1 VAARMTSPPKKKIT
15 SSPEKPSPMRY
26 VAVIIQIP
34 NAVQRTGIR
43 NLKMTLSLNDRNI
56 WNKMHNRGIMVIRR
70 NAMISVFDE
79 SIDSSFIF

>member
-1 VAARMTSPPKKKIT
+1 
-15 SSPEKPSPMRY
+15 MRY
-26 VAVIIQIP
+26 IEVIIQIP
-34 NAVQRTGIR
+34 SAVQRQGIR
-43 NLKMTLSLNDRNI
+43 KLNITLSLNARNI